1 MTASLVEMQG
11 ITKVYPGGKVANSN
25 VNFDLR
31 QGEIHAIV
39 GENGAGKST
48 LMKILYGLET
58 PTSGRILVRGKQV
71 RIDDPGIALK
81 LGIGMVHQN
90 FMLVP
95 SFTVAQN
102 IVFGAEPSR
111 GPFKHVASDECI
123 SIAKQLS
130 AEYSLAVEP
139 ERIIDDVPVGMKQRT
154 EILKMLYRGADILIL
169 DEPTQVLAP
178 QEVDELLDGLKRLV
192 RQGKTIVL
200 ITHKLREVKACADRI
215 TVMRNGTVVGRCKAD
230 DVTEDELSQMMV
242 GRDVDLSVMREDVE
256 QGPPV
261 ISVRNI
267 GLMSDTGRAL
277 LQDVSFDVRSGEIF
291 GLVGVQGNGQS
302 ELVEVVAGLRPFASG
317 SIRVNG
323 TPLKGGDPWECRRLG
338 IAHIPE
344 DRISMGVALEASI
357 LDNLISNRYH
367 QKPVRKGVL
376 VDHDQATAIAT
387 HMAREYDIRLT
398 SLHEPASSLSGGNM
412 QKMIVARE
420 MESDHVLLIA
430 AQPTRGV
437 DVGASEFIY
446 NMLLEER
453 RRGKAVL
460 LVSTEVSEVMALS
473 DRIGVMYNGRI
484 VAILDNS
491 PDLTIEELGLYMLG
505 LKSGEPCVEYE
516 AGLGTDVQ

>member
-25 VNFDLR
+25 VHFDLR

-48 LMKILYGLET
+48 LMKILYGLEA
-58 PTSGRILVRGKQV
+58 PTSGRILVRGEQV

-111 GPFKHVASDECI
+111 GPLKHVASDECI

-130 AEYSLAVEP
+130 EEYSLAVEP

-215 TVMRNGTVVGRCKAD
+215 TVMRNGMVVGRCKTD

-242 GRDVDLSVMREDVE
+242 GRDVDLSVTREDVE

-367 QKPVRKGVL
+367 QQPIRRGAII
-376 VDHDQATAIAT
+376 DHDRAAAIAT
-387 HMAREYDIRLT
+387 HMVREYDIRLT
-398 SLHEPASSLSGGNM
+398 SLDEPAASLSGGNM

-453 RRGKAVL
+453 CRGKAVL

-505 LKSGEPCVEYE
+505 LKSGEPCVEYGAE
-516 AGLGTDVQ
+516 LGTDVQ